1 MDDPFVQAPTDA
13 VIRVT
18 TTNVG
23 GMQCFFEDQDDR
35 KHRAVRRLQRER
47 ARLHEEKAAKMNE
60 MNALMARKATLEQEI
75 RAVDVLIGR
84 VNGAIEVELDK

>member
-1 MDDPFVQAPTDA
+1 MPFYYRNPYAPFYLNRREVHDRHRFA
-13 VIRVT
+13 
-18 TTNVG
+18 
-23 GMQCFFEDQDDR
+23 EDQDDR